1 MKPSLKDNV
10 LRELIATSQSGEVIS
25 GQNLAIKYSVSR
37 NAIWKTIKALQADGY
52 AIIAGKNRGYI
63 LEGNY
68 DILSREDI
76 SARLADKVVTDIGIF
91 VHDEIDSTNSEAKRL
106 LTDGICEPFL
116 VVADS
121 QTAGRGRFGR
131 SFYSPPGTGVY
142 MTLVVSP
149 EIETN
154 APVTI
159 TAAAAVAVCRVV
171 KKLTGKE
178 VQIKWVNDIF
188 FGGRKI
194 CGILTEAVA
203 DMETG
208 TFKHIIIGI
217 GINLNTEDFPPEL
230 SDIAGSVGNSKLS
243 RSELISEVTTQLL
256 GLIEN
261 IQNNSFIDE
270 YRERSCV
277 VGKEIEFYKN
287 GEKLSAFAS
296 DIDVSGGL
304 VVTFSDG
311 TTDILRSGEVS
322 VRVTQG

>member
-159 TAAAAVAVCRVV
+159 TAAAAV
-171 KKLTGKE
+171 
-178 VQIKWVNDIF
+178 
-188 FGGRKI
+188 
-194 CGILTEAVA
+194 
-203 DMETG
+203 
-208 TFKHIIIGI
+208 
-217 GINLNTEDFPPEL
+217 
-230 SDIAGSVGNSKLS
+230 
-243 RSELISEVTTQLL
+243 
-256 GLIEN
+256 
-261 IQNNSFIDE
+261 
-270 YRERSCV
+270 
-277 VGKEIEFYKN
+277 
-287 GEKLSAFAS
+287 
-296 DIDVSGGL
+296 
-304 VVTFSDG
+304 
-311 TTDILRSGEVS
+311 
-322 VRVTQG
+322 